1 MQQWIDRRYRYVW
14 SNKKEPPLKTMQR
27 IKHNM
32 QDLRNSLQ
40 INTLQWKI
48 EQRSLQRIGHVM
60 RLDNSRPV
68 KRAMTGW
75 LPALE
80 TIPKEKTKIR
90 TTPHYWNRLVKEAG
104 VNPTQIDYLTSDR
117 KKWRSIVRERMKHL
131 SKWEYQQGNQAE
143 ITEQVDSRNIK
154 PAVSSRQCQDCNMT
168 CKSAAGLS
176 IHRKRM
182 HTQTT
187 ITFTCAKC
195 LMSFKSENT
204 KLNHMKTC
212 QGEIQRHGNKQCT
225 KCFSWISAPNF
236 SRHRAKCCPKSSDNV
251 HARKYVCKYVP
262 CPVCKR
268 PTSATNLAR
277 HLRTCRNEA

>member
-1 MQQWIDRRYRYVW
+1 MGEGTSPIGEEQTIQTPTSNSYTNMCREWPPVRRSGKILEKGEIKKMQQWIDRRYRYKW

-48 EQRSLQRIGHVM
+48 EQRILQRIGHVM

-117 KKWRSIVRERMKHL
+117 KK
-131 SKWEYQQGNQAE
+131 
-143 ITEQVDSRNIK
+143 
-154 PAVSSRQCQDCNMT
+154 
-168 CKSAAGLS
+168 
-176 IHRKRM
+176 
-182 HTQTT
+182 
-187 ITFTCAKC
+187 
-195 LMSFKSENT
+195 
-204 KLNHMKTC
+204 
-212 QGEIQRHGNKQCT
+212 
-225 KCFSWISAPNF
+225 
-236 SRHRAKCCPKSSDNV
+236 
-251 HARKYVCKYVP
+251 
-262 CPVCKR
+262 
-268 PTSATNLAR
+268 
-277 HLRTCRNEA
+277 